1 MYVVAKDTPSQDAL
15 RERPGL
21 AADKVKFLQR
31 HDRESGDLYGMLPIL
46 QGMPVALTDHLDRNP
61 KIQLLRGKVGFVHSW
76 VLHEEEQSRLKDNVR
91 ILEKLPL
98 AVFVKFPGETWTM
111 PGLTEP
117 GVYPIRPK
125 RGTWFLI
132 KGGSI
137 PS

>member
-1 MYVVAKDTPSQDAL
+1 MKYDANKIRAQTFAARSSAAIMYVVAKDTPSQDTL

-98 AVFVKFPGETWTM
+98 AVFVKFPGEN
-111 PGLTEP
+111 GQCQD
-117 GVYPIRPK
+117 
-125 RGTWFLI
+125 
-132 KGGSI
+132 
-137 PS
+137 